1 MHYLAWLGRVWMP
14 YANQFER
21 CKIVSEIVAKVLDLA
36 IAIQHIPAPTFG
48 EQQRSRFVLDRFLA
62 EDLCDV
68 EMDDMGNVYGH
79 LPGIGSAPPLV
90 VSAHIDTVFPANT
103 VLEGSR
109 QADKIF
115 GPGIGDNSLGVAS
128 LFGLAWLLRQDA
140 ALLPGDLWLVANV
153 GEEGLGDLRGM
164 RAVVERFGAQPLAY
178 IVVEGMALG
187 QVYHRALAVRRY
199 RITVRTQGGHS
210 WVDFGRPSAIH
221 EIAVLIESL
230 VALPL
235 PAQPRTT
242 LNVGVVSGGTTV
254 NTIAAQAQ
262 LDLDLRSEEIP
273 ALENLVTLVDSV
285 IGSANRSGI
294 EVTSEE
300 IGNRPAG
307 HISIQHPLIRLA
319 RRCLESQGIQP
330 NLGIGSTDAN
340 IPLSRG
346 FPAICV
352 GVTTG
357 GKAHTLDEF
366 INTPPVAQGLQQL
379 HALVRDAFQ
388 VLA

>member
-1 MHYLAWLGRVWMP
+1 M
-14 YANQFER
+14 
-21 CKIVSEIVAKVLDLA
+21 SEIAAKVLDLA
-36 IAIQHIPAPTFG
+36 IAIQHIPAPAFE

-68 EMDDMGNVYGH
+68 EMDDLGNVYGH

-103 VLEGSR
+103 VLDGSR
-109 QADKIF
+109 QTDKIF

-128 LFGLAWLLRQDA
+128 LFGLVWLLRQDA

-164 RAVVERFGAQPLAY
+164 RAVVERFGALPLAY

-262 LDLDLRSEEIP
+262 LDLDLRSEEVP

-346 FPAICV
+346 LPAICV
-352 GVTTG
+352 GITTG
-357 GKAHTLDEF
+357 GKAHTRDEF
-366 INTPPVAQGLQQL
+366 INTLHVAQGHKQL
-379 HALVRDAFQ
+379 HALQRDAFQ
-388 VLA
+388 VLT

>member
-1 MHYLAWLGRVWMP
+1 M
-14 YANQFER
+14 N
-21 CKIVSEIVAKVLDLA
+21 EIVAKVLDLA

-48 EQQRSRFVLDRFLA
+48 EVQRARFVFDRFISD
-62 EDLCDV
+62 DLCDV
-68 EMDDMGNVYGH
+68 EMDDLGNVYGH
-79 LPGIGSAPPLV
+79 LPGIGNAPPLV
-90 VSAHIDTVFPANT
+90 VSAHSDTVFPENT

-109 QADKIF
+109 QADKIL

-128 LFGLAWLLRQDA
+128 LFGLAWLLRRDA
-140 ALLPGDLWLVANV
+140 APLPGDLWLVANV

-199 RITVRTQGGHS
+199 RIAVRTQGGHS
-210 WVDFGRPSAIH
+210 WVDFGRPSAVH
-221 EIAVLIESL
+221 EIAGLIEKL

-262 LDLDLRSEEIP
+262 LDLDMRSEEVP
-273 ALENLVTLVDSV
+273 ALENLVASVDS
-285 IGSANRSGI
+285 IISLATQSGI
-294 EVTSEE
+294 EVTSEV

-340 IPLSRG
+340 IPLSQG

-352 GVTTG
+352 GITTG
-357 GKAHTLDEF
+357 GKAHTLEEF

-379 HALVRDAFQ
+379 HTLVRDVFQ
-388 VLA
+388 DLI